1 MNNSYHKMK
10 IALCLSGQPRFYKE
24 AYYHIK
30 TNLIDRYNIKDI
42 FCHFWWD
49 PQTNYQ
55 GELASWSSYLYGHK
69 KSFEQEDNILQ
80 NLIDLYDP
88 IKISYDKPSKTTDLS
103 SKELDKLRADLDE
116 NLPFDQYPTKY
127 KNWAYNH
134 LKSIIESQYKTL
146 QHKLEY
152 EKSLD
157 TKYDL
162 VIKTRYDIRFEQE
175 KFPTINEIKSLLAK
189 NSNNYYRDWDNFWM
203 YSSKLHDSI
212 IGGMWQDFE
221 RLFGFITSS
230 SFLSI
235 NPYKFISLK
244 ASPEHLHWARLMEL
258 GLFPKF
264 DNELETKH
272 IIIRK
277 S

>member
-1 MNNSYHKMK
+1 MK

-49 PQTNYQ
+49 PQTNNQ
-55 GELASWSSYLYGHK
+55 GELASWSSHLYDYK
-69 KSFEQEDNILQ
+69 KGFEKENNILD
-80 NLIDLYDP
+80 NLIDLYNP
-88 IKISYDKPSKTTDLS
+88 IRISYDLPPKTTNLTS
-103 SKELDKLRADLDE
+103 NELDKLRGDLDINQPFE
-116 NLPFDQYPTKY
+116 NYPIEYQK
-127 KNWAYNH
+127 WAYNH

-146 QHKLEY
+146 RHKLDH
-152 EKSLD
+152 EKLLG

-162 VIKTRYDIRFEQE
+162 VVKTRYDIRFEQD

-189 NSNNYYRDWDNFWM
+189 NPSNYYRDWDNFWM
-203 YSSKLHDSI
+203 YHSKLHDSI

-221 RLFGFITSS
+221 RLFGFITSP
-230 SFLSI
+230 SFINI